1 MDASL
6 TNHGRP
12 CLLYEG
18 FRFRLDRVTKSTK
31 LWRCT
36 KRACQA
42 RCKTQLDGS
51 FISFTNHHNH
61 EENSVRSIEVHKLR
75 QGCKRRAADDLL
87 ERPSKIIGLELQNG
101 TAEEGDM
108 LPNDMIGIR
117 RAVYRERRKKTP
129 KLPKNREETH
139 QCLRDYVLESSRG
152 EAMIQVNDEDSG
164 IIVFTTRTNLE
175 FLCNEDDVL
184 FFWRWHF
191 QLLSKLLSAALHP
204 PWF

>member
-1 MDASL
+1 MEASL

-12 CLLYEG
+12 CLLHEG

-42 RCKTQLDGS
+42 QCKTQLDGS
-51 FISFTNHHNH
+51 FISFTNQHNH
-61 EENSVRSIEVHKLR
+61 EENSLRSIEVHKLR

-129 KLPKNREETH
+129 KLPKRHTN
-139 QCLRDYVLESSRG
+139 
-152 EAMIQVNDEDSG
+152 
-164 IIVFTTRTNLE
+164 VFTIKYKNPARNPTST
-175 FLCNEDDVL
+175 
-184 FFWRWHF
+184 
-191 QLLSKLLSAALHP
+191 S
-204 PWF
+204 PW